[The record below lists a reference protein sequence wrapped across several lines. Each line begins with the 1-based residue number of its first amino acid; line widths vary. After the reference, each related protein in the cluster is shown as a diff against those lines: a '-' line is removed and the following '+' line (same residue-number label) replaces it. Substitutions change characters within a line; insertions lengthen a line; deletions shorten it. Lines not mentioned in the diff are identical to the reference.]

1 MEGTPI
7 RTMEPY
13 EELNNEPLHLFRQ
26 SGLIVNKSLS
36 THFFLVIIIICVDI
50 SREKVVY
57 T

>member
-1 MEGTPI
+1 MEGTSI
-7 RTMEPY
+7 RTMEPHG
-13 EELNNEPLHLFRQ
+13 ELNNEPLHLFRQ